1 MDSLTSKV
9 QEILGSEEGMKQL
22 GEMAKMLGLSG
33 GEESSSPQQA
43 AGPDLGALLSGAAS
57 SGQEAPLISAAEL
70 EKLSGI
76 LRSARQDTPAAALLR
91 ALRPMLRESRQKR
104 VDEALRIL
112 RLLSILLV
120 LQQSGLL
127 RGLLGEDSSNP

>member
-22 GEMAKMLGLSG
+22 GEMAKMLGLAG
-33 GEESSSPQQA
+33 GEESPPQQA
-43 AGPDLGALLSGAAS
+43 AGPDLGALLSGAAPT
-57 SGQEAPLISAAEL
+57 GQEAPLISAAEL

-112 RLLSILLV
+112 RLLSILPV

>member
-1 MDSLTSKV
+1 
-9 QEILGSEEGMKQL
+9 
-22 GEMAKMLGLSG
+22 
-33 GEESSSPQQA
+33 
-43 AGPDLGALLSGAAS
+43 
-57 SGQEAPLISAAEL
+57 
-70 EKLSGI
+70 
-76 LRSARQDTPAAALLR
+76 PAAALLR

-112 RLLSILLV
+112 RLLSILPV